1 MDTTLAGLFYHSPP
15 STTIIFCQNIL
26 RYCSFFFKVIVL
38 LKKRKPTFHVFDEV
52 KMKVVKLGHFPEIVL
67 RAGLLLDGTG
77 LPPVKNAAI
86 TIEKGVIRRILPAGA
101 VPPGA
106 GEIDCGN
113 LTILPGLVDCHVHLA
128 LDGVN
133 FEESLKRWNDREAL
147 AEHLAASLVET
158 LNAGVLAVR
167 DGGDRSS
174 VGLEAGRLAGR
185 ENVPPLILPTGRALR
200 KKGGYGS
207 FLGAGLTASR
217 IRAAVRE
224 VAAAGGAQVKVLV
237 SGIVSFREYGKVGPL
252 QFSREE
258 LQTLV
263 SEAHCLGL
271 RVMAH
276 ANSGEGAS
284 LAVQC
289 GVDSL
294 EHGYFVSEDTLARMA
309 ETGAA
314 WVPTIIPVAARV
326 REPLKS
332 SHSPA
337 GLDVIEKTYRRQQ
350 KMVEIARR
358 LGVTIGVGTDAGAS
372 GVRHGLSYIEELKLL
387 AESGLPPGEVIR
399 AATAN
404 GAAILGLA
412 DTLGR
417 VAPGMKAYLAGY
429 RGDPLKDINILKN
442 PDAVFIP

>member
-1 MDTTLAGLFYHSPP
+1 M
-15 STTIIFCQNIL
+15 
-26 RYCSFFFKVIVL
+26 KIV
-38 LKKRKPTFHVFDEV
+38 R
-52 KMKVVKLGHFPEIVL
+52 LGCFPEIVL
-67 RAGLLLDGTG
+67 RAGLLIDRTG
-77 LPPVKNAAI
+77 RPPVKNAAI
-86 TIEKGVIRRILPAGA
+86 TIEKGAVRHILPAGA
-101 VPPGA
+101 VSPGA
-106 GEIDCGN
+106 GEIDCGH

-133 FEESLKRWNDREAL
+133 FEESLKRWEHKEAL
-147 AEHLAASLVET
+147 AKHLAASLEET

-174 VGLEAGRLAGR
+174 IGLAAGRLTGR
-185 ENVPPLILPTGRALR
+185 ENIPPLILAAGRALR

-207 FLGAGLTASR
+207 FLGAGLTAPG
-217 IRAAVRE
+217 IKAAVRE
-224 VAAAGGAQVKVLV
+224 VAAAGAAQVKVLV
-237 SGIVSFREYGKVGPL
+237 SGIVSFRGYGKVGPL

-263 SEAHCLGL
+263 SEAHGLGL

-276 ANSGEGAS
+276 ASSDEGTS

-309 ETGAA
+309 EAGTA
-314 WVPTIIPVAARV
+314 WVPTIIPVAAQT

-332 SHSPA
+332 SYSSSQL
-337 GLDVIEKTYRRQQ
+337 GVIEKTYRRQQ
-350 KMVEIARR
+350 RLVETARR

-372 GVRHGLSYIEELKLL
+372 GVRHGLSYVEELKLL
-387 AESGLPPGEVIR
+387 AEAGLPPEEVIR

-404 GAAILGLA
+404 GAAILGLT

-417 VAPGMKAYLAGY
+417 ITPGMKAFLAGY
-429 RGDPLKDINILKN
+429 RGNPLTDINILKN
-442 PDAVFIP
+442 PAVVFIP